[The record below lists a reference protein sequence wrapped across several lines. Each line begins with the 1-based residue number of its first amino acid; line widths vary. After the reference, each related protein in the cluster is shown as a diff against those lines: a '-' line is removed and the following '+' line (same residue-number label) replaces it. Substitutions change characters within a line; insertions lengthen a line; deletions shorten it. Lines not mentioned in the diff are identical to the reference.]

1 MKKLKWLKLNLS
13 LSSCSLL
20 CLWSFTF
27 KAHKLLQ
34 TRLCTVLSW
43 IPKSMSLTCSHFD
56 LEAPFHVHYFTV
68 FTKGCLRRSFFLK
81 FFWFFVFLQWRRI
94 HDLVIKQYWCGS
106 MRREKKWRG
115 ISLKFPIQ
123 YSHFAHFFFAPM
135 QLFFTHVRHSQ
146 YSRDEF

>member
-1 MKKLKWLKLNLS
+1 MS

-34 TRLCTVLSW
+34 TRICTGLSW

-68 FTKGCLRRSFFLK
+68 FTKGCLRWSFFLI
-81 FFWFFVFLQWRRI
+81 FFFAVTTHSWSSHQATL
-94 HDLVIKQYWCGS
+94 WCGS
-106 MRREKKWRG
+106 MRREKKWWG